1 MNAAGSP
8 RADARGQANLLA
20 LAAAIVLLT
29 AATVGS
35 VALADRA
42 LGGADRDPGARHAAE
57 AVSARLVA
65 ADANHT
71 RRANVVNRTAIRA
84 LDAADTDRLAPP
96 VRDRSV
102 RVRLG
107 NETLLERGDPDGPT
121 VRRVVRV
128 EGDERRSE
136 SLNFADRTAVSLPDR
151 VRRVRLDVSAGGNAT
166 VTAVRANDRVVL
178 HDRSGLAGEY
188 VVSVPP
194 VASPRLS
201 FTVEGGRDGAA
212 TVAWTATNAT
222 AETLEVT
229 VGA

>member
-1 MNAAGSP
+1 MNDADSP
-8 RADARGQANLLA
+8 RSDARGQANLLA
-20 LAAAIVLLT
+20 LAAALVLLT

-57 AVSARLVA
+57 AAAARLVA
-65 ADANHT
+65 AESNYT
-71 RRANVVNRTAIRA
+71 RRANVVNRTAVRT
-84 LDAADTDRLAPP
+84 LDADDIDRLAPP
-96 VRDRSV
+96 VRGRAV

-107 NETLLERGDPDGPT
+107 NETLLERGDPEGAT
-121 VRRVVRV
+121 ARRLVRV
-128 EGDERRSE
+128 EGGDRRSE
-136 SLNFADRTAVSLPDR
+136 SVNFTERTAVSLPDR
-151 VRRVRLDVSAGGNAT
+151 VRRVRLGVSAGGNT
-166 VTAVRANDRVVL
+166 SVVTVRANDRVVL
-178 HDRSGLAGEY
+178 HDRSGLSGEY

-201 FTVEGGRDGAA
+201 FAVENGSDGTATVE
-212 TVAWTATNAT
+212 WTATNAT

>member
-1 MNAAGSP
+1 MTAASS
-8 RADARGQANLLA
+8 RGQANLLA
-20 LAAAIVLLT
+20 LAAAVVLLT

-42 LGGADRDPGARHAAE
+42 LGGADRDPGTRHAAE
-57 AVSARLVA
+57 AAGARLVA

-71 RRANVVNRTAIRA
+71 RRANVLNRTAVRA
-84 LDAADTDRLAPP
+84 LNASELDRLAPP
-96 VRDRSV
+96 VRGRAV

-128 EGDERRSE
+128 EKGTPRTETVDLSG
-136 SLNFADRTAVSLPDR
+136 RTAVSLPDR
-151 VRRVRLDVSAGGNAT
+151 VRRVGLEVSARENAT
-166 VTAVRANDRVVL
+166 VTTVRANDRVIL
-178 HDRSGLAGEY
+178 HDASGLEGEY
-188 VVSVPP
+188 VASVPP

-201 FTVEGGRDGAA
+201 FALEGGRNA
-212 TVAWTATNAT
+212 TAVVRWTETNAT
-222 AETLEVT
+222 TEQLVVT